1 MLTAQM
7 FNPAEGDS
15 FLDILTGDLL
25 VVIPIALGI
34 FATLY
39 GVRIAIK
46 YFKGIAR

>member
-7 FNPAEGDS
+7 FNPATGDS

>member
-1 MLTAQM
+1 MLTAAM
-7 FNPAEGDS
+7 FTDFAS
-15 FLDILTGDLL
+15 TLTSDLT
-25 VVIPIALGI
+25 VVLPIALGI

>member
-7 FNPAEGDS
+7 FNPAVGDS